1 MISILLL
8 GLLLGM
14 RHAFEADHVAA
25 VATITIQEKS
35 LPKALKLGVAWGIGH
50 TIMLFLFG
58 SIILFVTDIIP
69 EKIVYWLEFSVGV
82 MLVILGIDII
92 RRVIVDRVHFHSHS
106 HETGETHFHA
116 HSHKGEKSAHHE
128 DKSHEHQHKMTSSTS
143 RALLIGMVHGMAG
156 SAALIILALQT
167 VSSPWIGILYII
179 LFGVGSIIGMA
190 LFSFVLVIP
199 LRATRHLTG
208 LFNSLQVAVG
218 MLTLSIG
225 LFTMSTNIMNV
236 L

>member
-225 LFTMSTNIMNV
+225 LFTMSTNIINV

>member
-1 MISILLL
+1 
-8 GLLLGM
+8 M